1 MKRLKI
7 ENGPI
12 YSLIDFFTEKQF
24 RGVIRAQSNVCDER
38 IFEKMSSIV
47 DIWLGSKYASTVI

>member
-1 MKRLKI
+1 MVL
-7 ENGPI
+7 
-12 YSLIDFFTEKQF
+12 YTATLIDFFTEKQF